1 MVSKKNIAEAIS
13 RFIANDLVQGIDDN
27 QLCFVLCIIKQS
39 ISENADILDSFFDN
53 PMIES
58 VIHEENGMYDIKDFT
73 SMLKKVINEYG
84 AYSVTIPR
92 VPLLLPNEKIIKIN
106 SSDIDKIINYLNE
119 EDVL

>member
-1 MVSKKNIAEAIS
+1 MLIFLTV
-13 RFIANDLVQGIDDN
+13 
-27 QLCFVLCIIKQS
+27 
-39 ISENADILDSFFDN
+39 FFDN

>member
-106 SSDIDKIINYLNE
+106 SSDIDKIVNYLNE
-119 EDVL
+119 ENVL

>member
-13 RFIANDLVQGIDDN
+13 KFIANDLVQGIDDN

-84 AYSVTIPR
+84 AYSVTIPK

-106 SSDIDKIINYLNE
+106 SSDIDKIVNYLNE